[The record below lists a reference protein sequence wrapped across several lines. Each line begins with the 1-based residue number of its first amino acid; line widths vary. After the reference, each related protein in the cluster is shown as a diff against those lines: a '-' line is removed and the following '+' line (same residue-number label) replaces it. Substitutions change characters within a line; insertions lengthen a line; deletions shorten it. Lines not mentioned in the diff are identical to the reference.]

1 MWKNRISQALAL
13 THFPSLYVN
22 LNTINPL
29 TSSGSCLGF
38 LPSHSYGPLRNHL
51 WLYHKQLQPQTQHS
65 TIYTLNLNL
74 KKWPRNDFRQ
84 KPGDLSSGRLFS
96 HTSQQSALKPCDSR
110 CHQIPSVRSPALCI
124 PPASEPQLQHSA
136 AALSSCNF
144 PPVARN
150 PL

>member
-1 MWKNRISQALAL
+1 MWKNTNFHALAL

-22 LNTINPL
+22 LNTIKPL

-51 WLYHKQLQPQTQHS
+51 WLYHKQLQAQTQHS
-65 TIYTLNLNL
+65 TIYTLKSAS
-74 KKWPRNDFRQ
+74 KKWPRFDFRQ

-110 CHQIPSVRSPALCI
+110 CHRIPSVRSPALCI
-124 PPASEPQLQHSA
+124 PAASQPQLQHSA